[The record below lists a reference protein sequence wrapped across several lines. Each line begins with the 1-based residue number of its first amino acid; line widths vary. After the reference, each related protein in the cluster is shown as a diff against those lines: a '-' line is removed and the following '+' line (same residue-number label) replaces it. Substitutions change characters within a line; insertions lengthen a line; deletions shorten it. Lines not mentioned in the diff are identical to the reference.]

1 MDTFEDK
8 SFHKCSTWLSSYDEL
23 ASYLLSP
30 ELINFLLLLQY
41 AVMSTLRAGPPV
53 LLSRWPCKRKLDEEK
68 LKTCRF
74 GSAKLFWPCI
84 FAQDAEQHL
93 LLIG

>member
-8 SFHKCSTWLSSYDEL
+8 SCHKCSTWLSSYDEL

-53 LLSRWPCKRKLDEEK
+53 VLSRWPCKGKLDEEK
-68 LKTCRF
+68 LKHGGLAQQNCFGRAFLHRMLSNTC
-74 GSAKLFWPCI
+74 C
-84 FAQDAEQHL
+84 
-93 LLIG
+93 